1 MRYLIVGLG
10 SIAKRHIAN
19 IRAIDADAYIVAWR
33 RSQSGPTDEN
43 IDGVATTL
51 AAAVAT
57 SPEMALITNPAPFH
71 IEAGFSLAQHGVHL
85 FIEKPISDRLEGID
99 QLIGLCQEKNLTLM
113 VGYNFRFYQPF
124 RVIRQAL
131 LDGMIGKPYSI
142 RAQVG
147 QYLPDWRP
155 DIDYRESVS
164 AQRLLGGGVVLELS
178 HELDY
183 VRWLM
188 GEVDTVSAHLS
199 NVSDLEIDVEDMA
212 EITLGF
218 SSGAVGSIHMNM
230 VQNPVSRT
238 SQIIGS
244 EGTIS
249 WDQSSNQMLAFS
261 AGDEVWRD
269 ISPAQP
275 IDRNDSYMAEIQ
287 HFIECVKNGQTPDS
301 DGKSGR
307 NVLEIALAAKRSAQD
322 QRVVRVGLQT

>member
-1 MRYLIVGLG
+1 MRYLIIGLG
-10 SIAKRHIAN
+10 VIARRHVEN
-19 IRAIDADAYIVAWR
+19 IRAIDPDAHIIAWR
-33 RSQSGPTDEN
+33 RAQASPTGEN
-43 IDGVATTL
+43 IDGVVTTL

-57 SPEMALITNPAPFH
+57 SPEMALITNPAPYH
-71 IEAGFSLAQHGVHL
+71 IESGLTLAQHGVHL

-147 QYLPDWRP
+147 QYLTDWRP
-155 DIDYRESVS
+155 SVDYRESVS
-164 AQRLLGGGVVLELS
+164 AQRSLGGGVVLELS

-199 NVSDLEIDVEDMA
+199 QVSDLEIDVEDIA

-218 SSGAVGSIHMNM
+218 HSGAVGNIHMNM
-230 VQNPVSRT
+230 VQAPVSR
-238 SQIIGS
+238 SCRIIGS

-249 WDQSSNQMLAFS
+249 WDQNSHQVLAFL
-261 AGDEVWRD
+261 AGDEAWRD

-287 HFIECVKNGQTPDS
+287 HFIECVNEGCNPDIDGGNG
-301 DGKSGR
+301 R
-307 NVLEIALAAKRSAQD
+307 RILEIALAAKRSSQD
-322 QRVVRVGLQT
+322 QCMVRL